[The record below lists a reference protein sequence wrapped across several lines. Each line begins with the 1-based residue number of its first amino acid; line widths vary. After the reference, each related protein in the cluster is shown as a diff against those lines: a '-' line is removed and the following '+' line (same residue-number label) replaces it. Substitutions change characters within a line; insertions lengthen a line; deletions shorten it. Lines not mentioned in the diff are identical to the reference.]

1 MAAERNSL
9 ISSYECRYCTS
20 LSFKDIR
27 ALQYH
32 LRAHHFVAEEVNVKG
47 TLPRLDM
54 LLCKVCN
61 IYLDPGLKF
70 MESSHQFTRYHQR
83 NMGSSSTQTAAHPP
97 VTLQETTGIQTDS
110 DDDVDNCEQD
120 ISGSGSG
127 DNGEEY
133 RIPERDAMLL
143 LGEDEALTEMHS
155 QGRGKTTTDWMLDR
169 DDQLDTTGYEDVVG
183 WVWNCPFNNDLYPY
197 SGTEGGMAEA
207 ALDPENYARYRA
219 VHVLNER
226 DSVADTETEVLTSLL
241 VYFIQHQ
248 RLHHALIHSRYFLFP
263 LLVRL
268 SLCMT
273 SICTNLQ
280 YIQREKIPEVKTFK
294 GRRGNVPAMFPQ

>member
-20 LSFKDIR
+20 LNFKDIR

-32 LRAHHFVAEEVNVKG
+32 LHAHHFDAEEVNVKG

-70 MESSHQFTRYHQR
+70 MESSHQFTRYHLR
-83 NMGSSSTQTAAHPP
+83 NTGISSTQTVAQPP
-97 VTLQETTGIQTDS
+97 VTLQETTGIRTDS
-110 DDDVDNCEQD
+110 DDDEDNYEQD
-120 ISGSGSG
+120 ISETGSG

-133 RIPERDAMLL
+133 GNPERDDSLPR
-143 LGEDEALTEMHS
+143 GEHEAVTAMHS
-155 QGRGKTTTDWMLDR
+155 QGRRKTTTDWMLDR
-169 DDQLDTTGYEDVVG
+169 DDQVDTTGYEDVVG

-197 SGTEGGMAEA
+197 AGTEGGMAEA

-226 DSVADTETEVLTSLL
+226 DPVSDTETEVLTSLG

-248 RLHHALIHSRYFLFP
+248 RSATLPTYSFI
-263 LLVRL
+263 LV
-268 SLCMT
+268 
-273 SICTNLQ
+273 I
-280 YIQREKIPEVKTFK
+280 F
-294 GRRGNVPAMFPQ
+294 